1 MQNLDTRV
9 AVLGIARMADAL
21 SNSFLIV
28 VLPLFVASGT
38 VEHVAFGLTEAM
50 VTGLILSVFGLFN
63 SSLQPFAGRLSDR
76 FGKRKAFILLGLV
89 ILAVCNFSFSLAES
103 YLALLGIRAVQGVTV
118 AITITASIAL
128 VNEYSTAGQR
138 GSNMGIFNSF
148 RMIGFGSGP
157 LFAGLVLAGGPYTL
171 PVLGG
176 LEISGF
182 NAAFYIAALAA
193 LTSVGLVSL
202 FVSDPVETQPTRRRV
217 AIAVRSARPDRWLD
231 PIFTLGVASFTMAA
245 GISVL
250 STIEPQINARLGQGP
265 TMFGLQ
271 FAAFI
276 GANALFQPLTGKLSD
291 RFGRRTFILI
301 GMAFLVPTT
310 FVQGLIA
317 DSWLLVAARFA
328 QGISGALVFAPAL
341 ALAGDLTQRGQ
352 SGAQLSVLTMSFG
365 FGIAAGPLSS
375 GFLIELGY
383 LAPFA
388 FGAVMAV
395 FGWALVYTQV
405 DNPSTEP
412 TVAAS
417 APPPS
422 IQTQTARS
430 PDSD

>member
-1 MQNLDTRV
+1 MQNIDRRV

-38 VEHVAFGLTEAM
+38 VGHSAFGLTEAM

-76 FGKRKAFILLGLV
+76 LGKRKAFILVGLGV
-89 ILAVCNFSFSLAES
+89 LAICNFSFSLAES
-103 YLALLGIRAVQGVTV
+103 YVALLAIRAVQGVTV

-128 VNEYSTAGQR
+128 VNEYSAHGQR
-138 GSNMGIFNSF
+138 GGNMGIFNSF

-157 LFAGLVLAGGPYTL
+157 LLAGLVLAGGPYRL
-171 PVLGG
+171 PIAGG
-176 LEISGF
+176 LEITGF
-182 NAAFYIAALAA
+182 NAAFYLAALAA
-193 LTSVGLVSL
+193 LVSVGLVTF
-202 FVSDPVETQPTRRRV
+202 FVQDPEETQPSGGRV
-217 AIAVRSARPDRWLD
+217 AIAIRSRRPDRWLD
-231 PIFTLGVASFTMAA
+231 PIFTLGLASFTMAA

-250 STIEPQINARLGQGP
+250 STIEPQINARLDQGP

-276 GANALFQPLTGKLSD
+276 GANALFQPLTGRFSD
-291 RFGRRTFILI
+291 RFGRRAFILI

-310 FVQGLIA
+310 FVQGLIT
-317 DSWLLVAARFA
+317 DSWVLVAARFA
-328 QGISGALVFAPAL
+328 QGIAGALVFAPSL
-341 ALAGDLTQRGQ
+341 ALAGDLTTKGQ

-375 GFLIELGY
+375 GILIEWGY

-395 FGWALVYTQV
+395 LGWALVYTQV
-405 DNPSTEP
+405 DEPAQQPSDGMAGQP
-412 TVAAS
+412 TAVGS
-417 APPPS
+417 
-422 IQTQTARS
+422 TTARS
-430 PDSD
+430 PESD

>member
-1 MQNLDTRV
+1 MQNVDTRV

-28 VLPLFVASGT
+28 ILPLFVASGT
-38 VEHVAFGLTEAM
+38 VGHSAFGLTEAM

-63 SSLQPFAGRLSDR
+63 SSLQPLAGRLSDR
-76 FGKRKAFILLGLV
+76 LGRRKAFILVGLGV
-89 ILAVCNFSFSLAES
+89 LAACNFSFSLAES
-103 YLALLGIRAVQGVTV
+103 YLALLAIRAVQGVTV

-128 VNEYSTAGQR
+128 VNEYSRPGQR

-157 LFAGLVLAGGPYTL
+157 LLAGLVLAGGPYTL

-176 LEISGF
+176 LEVSGF

-193 LTSVGLVSL
+193 LTSVGLVTL
-202 FVSDPVETQPTRRRV
+202 FVADPAETQPSRGRV
-217 AIAVRSARPDRWLD
+217 AIAVRSADPRRWLD
-231 PIFTLGVASFTMAA
+231 PIFTLGLASFTMAA

-250 STIEPQINARLGQGP
+250 STIEPQINERLGQGP

-276 GANALFQPLTGKLSD
+276 GANALFQPLTGRFSD
-291 RFGRRTFILI
+291 RFGRRMFILL
-301 GMAFLVPTT
+301 GLALLVPTT

-328 QGISGALVFAPAL
+328 QGISGAMVFAPAL
-341 ALAGDLTQRGQ
+341 ALAGDLTTKGH

-375 GFLIELGY
+375 GILIELGY

-395 FGWALVYTQV
+395 VGWALVYTQV
-405 DNPSTEP
+405 DDPSTTPTEP
-412 TVAAS
+412 AMAGSPVASGSAS
-417 APPPS
+417 
-422 IQTQTARS
+422 S
-430 PDSD
+430 PESD